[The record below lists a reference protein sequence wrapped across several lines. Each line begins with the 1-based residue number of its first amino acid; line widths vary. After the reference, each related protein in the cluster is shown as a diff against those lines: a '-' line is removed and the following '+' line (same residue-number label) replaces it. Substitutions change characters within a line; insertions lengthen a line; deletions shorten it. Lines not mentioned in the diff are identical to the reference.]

1 MDCFPGVERAGNPVR
16 ALALRAARLPGNV
29 LVDRLRVVQLPQPK
43 LRALAPGGVDGDG
56 PVVPN
61 TPWL

>member
-1 MDCFPGVERAGNPVR
+1 MYRFPGIERAGNPVR
-16 ALALRAARLPGNV
+16 APALRVTRLLGNV
-29 LVDRLRVVQLPQPK
+29 LMDRIWVVQLPQPK
-43 LRALAPGGVDGDG
+43 LRALAPGGVGGDG